1 MRSKTKGRSELTEK
15 ELKKLNRYQL
25 LELLVVQT
33 ERADRLQARL
43 DETEKQLRKQHVQLS
58 SLGSIAEASLHLR
71 GVFRAAQ
78 DAADTYIEAAKKKAD
93 EIEREA
99 RGRAELMIREAAIKA
114 ATNTNGSDE

>member
-43 DETEKQLRKQHVQLS
+43 DETEKQLREQHVQLS